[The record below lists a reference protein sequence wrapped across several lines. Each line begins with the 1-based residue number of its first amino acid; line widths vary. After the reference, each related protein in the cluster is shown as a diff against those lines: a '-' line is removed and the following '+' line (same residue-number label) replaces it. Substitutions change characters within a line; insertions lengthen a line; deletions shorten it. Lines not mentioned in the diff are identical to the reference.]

1 MNAKGTAQRIL
12 LLSDTHG
19 HMDESIR
26 KHARAVDE
34 IWHAGDIGSLAV
46 LDDLR
51 TCGPVVA
58 VYGNIDD
65 GLMRRETPKDVHTS
79 RGQTR
84 FWMTHIGGVPGRLP
98 QAIRAGMD
106 AHRPN
111 IFICGHSHILRVGH
125 DPSGVLCL
133 NPGAAGHHGFH
144 HMRTM
149 LRFDLGTQGIENLV
163 VIELGKRGA
172 LKAEGELIS

>member
-26 KHARAVDE
+26 THARAVDE
-34 IWHAGDIGSLAV
+34 IWHAGDIGSLDV

-51 TCGPVVA
+51 QCGPLVA
-58 VYGNIDD
+58 VHGNIDD
-65 GLMRRETPKDVHTS
+65 GAMRREAPKDINTQRAQS
-79 RGQTR
+79 RI
-84 FWMTHIGGVPGRLP
+84 WMTHIGGVAGRLP
-98 QAIRAGMD
+98 HAIRAGI
-106 AHRPN
+106 ATHQPH

-149 LRFDLGTQGIENLV
+149 LRFDLGAQGIENLV

-172 LKAEGELIS
+172 LKAL

>member
-1 MNAKGTAQRIL
+1 MQRIL

-19 HMDESIR
+19 HIDEDIQ
-26 KHARAVDE
+26 KHARAADE
-34 IWHAGDIGSLAV
+34 IWHAGDIGSLVV
-46 LDDLR
+46 LDGLR
-51 TCGPVVA
+51 SCGPVVA
-58 VYGNIDD
+58 VHGNIDD
-65 GLMRRETPKDVHTS
+65 TIIRREAPKEVFTS
-79 RGQTR
+79 REQIR
-84 FWMTHIGGVPGRLP
+84 IWMTHIGGVAGRLP
-98 QAIRAGMD
+98 QSVRAGISVQ
-106 AHRPN
+106 RPD

-149 LRFDLGTQGIENLV
+149 LRFDVGAHGIENLV

-172 LKAEGELIS
+172 LRADSFSTS